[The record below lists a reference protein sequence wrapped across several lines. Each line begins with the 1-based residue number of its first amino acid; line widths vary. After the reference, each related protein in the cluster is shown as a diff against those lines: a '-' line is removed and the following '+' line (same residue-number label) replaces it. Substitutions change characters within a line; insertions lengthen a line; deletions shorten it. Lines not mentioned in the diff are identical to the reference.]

1 MIPIVHGF
9 LAGLFTGGVG
19 IVCFFM
25 WLAERWELRGSPSCL
40 RCNRE
45 LHPEDEQGRRSREE
59 LEELHVAGSLLCNAI
74 RERSSPSTVIALVRA
89 FDALEIMSI
98 DRIHQC
104 GGTRAKDI
112 RELDVALD
120 RMRAKLD
127 SEEAGKALAVAAKVE
142 ERFLSRR
149 G

>member
-19 IVCFFM
+19 VVCFLM

-40 RCNRE
+40 RCKGE
-45 LHPEDEQGRRSREE
+45 LHPEEEDGRRSREE
-59 LEELHVAGSLLCNAI
+59 LEELHVAGSLLCNAL
-74 RERSSPSTVIALVRA
+74 REGEPPASLVALVA
-89 FDALEIMSI
+89 GFDALEIMSI
-98 DRIHQC
+98 DRIRRC
-104 GGTRAKDI
+104 GGSRAKDI

-120 RMRAKLD
+120 RMQAKLNSAAASD
-127 SEEAGKALAVAAKVE
+127 ALAMAARVN

-149 G
+149 R